1 MRLRSAK
8 FDMICLMLNAICV
21 FESQKKAICLAQKMK
36 KTPTPKKEQSTK
48 NHGGMTNGRLI
59 CE

>member
-1 MRLRSAK
+1 
-8 FDMICLMLNAICV
+8 MIFLMLNAICV

-36 KTPTPKKEQSTK
+36 KTSTPKKEQSTK
-48 NHGGMTNGRLI
+48 NHGGMTNGHLI